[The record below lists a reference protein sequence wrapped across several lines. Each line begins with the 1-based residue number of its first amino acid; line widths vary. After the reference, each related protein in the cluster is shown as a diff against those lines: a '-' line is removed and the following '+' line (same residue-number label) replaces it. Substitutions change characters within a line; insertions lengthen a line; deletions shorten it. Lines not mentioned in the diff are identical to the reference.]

1 MLSVARSGPLF
12 NDIVPPSNPNSSGV
26 VRVDFAN
33 TVNKTNGYVVS
44 LRVLDYQGL
53 ETYCDGTGN
62 CASRLVTLTTASGF
76 DGMTGIRSPR
86 PWASTWR
93 RSSPARRSVDRRPRP
108 APGAGRAAFDTPAVT
123 AYKTAEAHLNS
134 RFTSRA
140 DLAAAMLQQLTGD
153 QYVRKT
159 MAVATVELQ
168 PSIVKL
174 IWREGISKSLHR
186 SPRPV
191 AG

>member
-12 NDIVPPSNPNSSGV
+12 NDIVPPSNPNSSAV

-76 DGMTGIRSPR
+76 DGMTGVGTVGPQFI
-86 PWASTWR
+86 
-93 RSSPARRSVDRRPRP
+93 ARV
-108 APGAGRAAFDTPAVT
+108 
-123 AYKTAEAHLNS
+123 S
-134 RFTSRA
+134 R
-140 DLAAAMLQQLTGD
+140 G
-153 QYVRKT
+153 
-159 MAVATVELQ
+159 
-168 PSIVKL
+168 
-174 IWREGISKSLHR
+174 
-186 SPRPV
+186 
-191 AG
+191 